1 MESLLGKIL
10 LSELLTKPLT
20 WIKEISF
27 KIGNVFDEMNCLVFT
42 GLETSQILFSLV
54 PELQGGC

>member
-10 LSELLTKPLT
+10 LSELFTKPLT
-20 WIKEISF
+20 WIKEIF